1 MAETSKAL
9 PSKQNGNESQT
20 THMVS
25 RRWVSGWWV
34 PALLCAGLVFGASS
48 HAEAEPSGTPTANR
62 VFFNCTFT
70 TEGLQSILT
79 ISPTNL
85 AQLNGTGELPTGEV
99 LASYI
104 LIYVAENPNDGQKI
118 TGTTTYTGPILCTN
132 SDTDDVVQTSP
143 TTLIP
148 RPSLGADSVDILGAE
163 EASHLQYRPNFTE
176 GVGDIE
182 KCLCH
187 TVASN
192 TDCFLIGPPPLEPPP
207 PPLE

>member
-20 THMVS
+20 THMAS

-79 ISPTNL
+79 ISPANL
-85 AQLNGTGELPTGEV
+85 AMLNGAGELATGEV

-104 LIYVAENPNDGQKI
+104 LIYVRENPNDGQNI
-118 TGTTTYTGPILCTN
+118 TGTTTFTGPILCTN
-132 SDTDDVVQTSP
+132 SDSNDIIQASP
-143 TTLIP
+143 TTQLP
-148 RPSLGADSVDILGAE
+148 ESDLGANSVDILGTE
-163 EASHLQYRPNFTE
+163 EASHLQYQPKFTGG
-176 GVGDIE
+176 GVGAAE
-182 KCLCH
+182 KRVCH

-192 TDCFLIGPPPLEPPP
+192 TDCFIIRPFTGD
-207 PPLE
+207 